1 MVQVSLVKYEF
12 HFVATTRHVFSI
24 TKPKVVFC
32 DGGDIE
38 KIQNATVAWKPDI
51 FTLTDHVEG
60 VPSIETL
67 LKPTG
72 SERMYQSVFISLQ
85 S

>member
-1 MVQVSLVKYEF
+1 MQVSKVKYF
-12 HFVATTRHVFSI
+12 YNYVATTKHVFSI

-32 DGGDIE
+32 DGGDID
-38 KIQNATVAWKPDI
+38 KIQNATAAWKPDI

-72 SERMYQSVFISLQ
+72 TERMYQSVFFYL
-85 S
+85 